1 MSGKAQIQQLRA
13 KLEDKKTEA
22 TKLNAELFNKR
33 KVVQDAASTKQL
45 VHIYNNPFS
54 SITVFGD
61 A

>member
-33 KVVQDAASTKQL
+33 KVVQDAASTNTYILYLK
-45 VHIYNNPFS
+45 F
-54 SITVFGD
+54 
-61 A
+61 